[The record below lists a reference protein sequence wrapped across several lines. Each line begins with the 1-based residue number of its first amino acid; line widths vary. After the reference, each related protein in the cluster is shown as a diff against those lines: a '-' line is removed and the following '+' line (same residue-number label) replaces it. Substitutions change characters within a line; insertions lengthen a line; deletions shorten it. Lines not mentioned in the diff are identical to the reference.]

1 MKTRLLLFIS
11 FLLVFQAERLP
22 AQPPLS
28 NLNQTNPIGTP
39 LYTGADQF
47 SKFLPLIKNKR
58 VALVANQTSVV
69 GNRHL
74 ADSLLAA
81 GVKLV
86 KIFAPEHGFR
96 GEAEAG
102 ASIKS
107 GKDILTGLPVVSL
120 YGQHKIPTREDL
132 ADVDVVIFDIQDV
145 GARFYTYISTLSY
158 VMEACARYDV
168 EVMVLDRPNPSGYY
182 VDGPVL
188 KKEYTSFVGLHPIP
202 IVHGMTMAEYALMV
216 NGEGWLPDGL
226 QCKLTNIPMIGY
238 AHTDRYILPIP
249 PSPNLPDMAA
259 IYLYP
264 SLCLFEGTVVSV
276 GRGTPSPFSII
287 GHPDYPDHAFSFVPQ
302 QIKGVAE
309 NPPHKGVTCYGLD
322 LKQEAGNIYK
332 KGSLELHW
340 LTEMYKELPDKT
352 SFFNNFFDKL
362 AGTPELR
369 MQIVAGRN
377 EDEIRQ
383 SWQADLKNFKQIRK
397 KYLLYPD
404 FE

>member
-1 MKTRLLLFIS
+1 MKIRHLLFIY
-11 FLLVFQAERLP
+11 LVMVFQTGKLP

-39 LYTGADQF
+39 LFTGADQF
-47 SKFLPLIKNKR
+47 LKFLPLLKDKR

-81 GVKLV
+81 GVNLV

-107 GKDILTGLPVVSL
+107 GKDILSGLPIVSL
-120 YGQHKIPTREDL
+120 YGKSKIPSREDL
-132 ADVDVVIFDIQDV
+132 ADVDLVIFDIQDV

-158 VMEACARYDV
+158 VMESCARYDV
-168 EVMVLDRPNPSGYY
+168 EVLVLDRPNPNGYY

-188 KKEYTSFVGLHPIP
+188 KNEYRSFVGLHAIP

-216 NGEGWLPDGL
+216 NGEGWLPDGMK
-226 QCKLTNIPMIGY
+226 CRLTNIPMIGY
-238 AHTDRYILPIP
+238 AHTDRYILSIP

-276 GRGTPSPFSII
+276 GRGTPSPFTII
-287 GHPDYPDHAFSFVPQ
+287 GHPDYPNHAFSFVPQ

-309 NPPHKGVTCYGLD
+309 NPPHQGVTCYGLD
-322 LKQEAGNIYK
+322 LKQKAGNIYK
-332 KGSLELHW
+332 QGSLELHW
-340 LTEMYKELPDKT
+340 LIEMYKELPDKT
-352 SFFNNFFDKL
+352 SYFNNFFDKL

-369 MQIVAGRN
+369 RQIVAGKN
-377 EDEIRQ
+377 EYEIRQ

>member
-1 MKTRLLLFIS
+1 MKIRLLLFTC

-28 NLNQTNPIGTP
+28 NLNQTSPIGSP
-39 LYTGADQF
+39 LFTGADQF
-47 SKFLPLIKNKR
+47 SKFMPLLKNKR

-69 GNRHL
+69 GYRHL
-74 ADSLLAA
+74 ADSLLNA

-107 GKDILTGLPVVSL
+107 GKDILTGLQVISL

-132 ADVDVVIFDIQDV
+132 TDVDVVIFDIQDV

-158 VMEACARYDV
+158 VLESCARYNV
-168 EVMVLDRPNPSGYY
+168 EIMVLDRPNPNGYY

-188 KKEYTSFVGLHPIP
+188 KKEFTSFVGLHPIP

-226 QCKLTNIPMIGY
+226 KCKLTTIQMIGY
-238 AHTDRYILPIP
+238 THADRYILPIH

-276 GRGTPSPFSII
+276 GRGTSSPFSVI

-302 QIKGVAE
+302 RIKGVAE
-309 NPPHKGVTCYGLD
+309 SPPHMGKTCYGLN
-322 LKQEAGNIYK
+322 LLSKAGSIYEN
-332 KGSLELHW
+332 GRLELQW
-340 LTEMYKELPDKT
+340 LLEMYKELPDKAA
-352 SFFNNFFDKL
+352 FFNNFFDKL
-362 AGTPELR
+362 AGSSELR
-369 MQIVAGRN
+369 KQIEAGKS
-377 EDEIRQ
+377 EAEIRQ
-383 SWQADLKNFKQIRK
+383 SWQADLSRFKQIRK